1 MVRTLTISGS
11 RWAQSE
17 GLASAAPPGENE
29 LRWIDFENFTDE
41 EIAELQQR
49 FGLHSL
55 AIEDCSQPGHRS
67 KVDEYGDHLFIVAQA
82 ISDRH
87 THARP
92 LHFEQL
98 NAFLTRNCLI
108 TLHRGPIGPLEATW
122 KRFSLGAIPSQR
134 TAPFLYYLLIDAL
147 VDEIFPI
154 IDNLSDKIET
164 LEGQIV
170 GNFKG
175 NELQRLLRIRRRLTS
190 MRKILAPERD
200 MLAILLRHGDPRFDE
215 QTSVYLRDV
224 YDHLV
229 RAFEQLETERD
240 LLTSTMDAYHSV
252 LADRTNDIM
261 KQLTILAS
269 IFLPLT
275 FVTGMFG
282 ENFVAMPYTSRL
294 VFFLQLA
301 LLIGLPLGML
311 YWFRRKGWL

>member
-1 MVRTLTISGS
+1 MVRTLTISGNGWS
-11 RWAQSE
+11 QSE
-17 GLASAAPPGENE
+17 GLASAAPPGEDE
-29 LRWIDFENFTDE
+29 LRWIDSENFTDG

-55 AIEDCSQPGHRS
+55 AIEDCNQPGHRS

-87 THARP
+87 AHTRP

-108 TLHRGPIGPLEATW
+108 TLHKGSIGPLEATW
-122 KRFSLGAIPSQR
+122 KRFSLGALPAQR

-147 VDEIFPI
+147 VDDVFPI
-154 IDNLSDKIET
+154 IDNLSDQIET
-164 LEGQIV
+164 LESQII
-170 GNFKG
+170 GSFKG
-175 NELQRLLRIRRRLTS
+175 NELTRLLRIRRRLTS

-240 LLTSTMDAYHSV
+240 LLTNTMDAYHSV

-275 FVTGMFG
+275 FITGMFG
-282 ENFVAMPYTSRL
+282 ENFVAMPFASRL

-311 YWFRRKGWL
+311 YWFRRKRWF